1 MLFDSWVGL
10 GRVLLV
16 GTLAYVALVLLL
28 RITGKRTLSKLNAF
42 DLVVTVAL
50 GSTLATVLLS
60 KSVALAEGVLAFGPL
75 VLLQY
80 AVASLAVRSPRF
92 QALIKAEPTLLLHR
106 GRFLEGAMR
115 AERITR
121 EEILA
126 ALRASGAAEVSGV
139 GAVVLET
146 DGTLSVLPGAEVGA
160 SMTTLDTVRC
170 VRNGGGA
177 ATGLKANAEDRER
190 GSAMKE
196 V

>member
-1 MLFDSWVGL
+1 LESQEVPMLFDTWAGL

-28 RITGKRTLSKLNAF
+28 RISGKRTLGKLNAF

-60 KSVALAEGVLAFGPL
+60 KSVALAEGVLALGL
-75 VLLQY
+75 LILLQY
-80 AVASLAVRSPRF
+80 LIAWLSVRSPQF

-106 GRFLEGAMR
+106 GRFLERTMK

-126 ALRASGAAEVSGV
+126 ALRASGATEPGDIA
-139 GAVVLET
+139 AVVLET
-146 DGTLSVLPGAEVGA
+146 DGTLSVISDAGANGA
-160 SMTTLDTVRC
+160 APTLDTVR
-170 VRNGGGA
+170 RLDHA
-177 ATGLKANAEDRER
+177 RA
-190 GSAMKE
+190 
-196 V
+196 